1 MNPDLTGILVITVIG
16 LALIAL
22 SLLCRI
28 GSPPRT
34 DADRSRTPRPDATLG
49 FRDPFR

>member
-16 LALIAL
+16 LALIML

-28 GSPPRT
+28 GRPART
-34 DADRSRTPRPDATLG
+34 DADRTRTPHPDATLG
-49 FRDPFR
+49 FRDPLR